1 VRGAVLGGG
10 VAAVLALAGWW
21 LAGAPSGPARAEAPT
36 SGGGACALPASS
48 GTEPLVIENSVP
60 ADAREAALPA
70 QIRTATFAMG

>member
-1 VRGAVLGGG
+1 MRGAVLGGG

-21 LAGAPSGPARAEAPT
+21 LAGAPSGPARAET
-36 SGGGACALPASS
+36 QDSGGSACALPATS
-48 GTEPLVIENSVP
+48 GTEPLTIENRVP